1 MDVNIFV
8 ICHIHVNA
16 AKPEVT
22 TAISLTFVKVV
33 NKVHNAPVVV
43 TKIVVNLRP
52 RHIFEA
58 GGGKTS
64 KAIGRRSS

>member
-43 TKIVVNLRP
+43 TKIVVNYVQDTLLRQEVVKH
-52 RHIFEA
+52 R
-58 GGGKTS
+58 KQ
-64 KAIGRRSS
+64 

>member
-8 ICHIHVNA
+8 ICHFHVNA
-16 AKPEVT
+16 SKPEVT

-43 TKIVVNLRP
+43 TKIVVNYVQDTLLRQEVVKH
-52 RHIFEA
+52 R
-58 GGGKTS
+58 KQ
-64 KAIGRRSS
+64 

>member
-8 ICHIHVNA
+8 ICHFHVNA

-43 TKIVVNLRP
+43 TKIVVNYVQDTLLRQEVVKH
-52 RHIFEA
+52 R
-58 GGGKTS
+58 KQ
-64 KAIGRRSS
+64 